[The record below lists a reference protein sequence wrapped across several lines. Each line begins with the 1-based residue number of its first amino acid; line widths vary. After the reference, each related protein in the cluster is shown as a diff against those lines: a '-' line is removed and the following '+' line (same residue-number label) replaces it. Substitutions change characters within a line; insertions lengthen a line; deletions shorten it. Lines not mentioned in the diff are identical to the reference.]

1 MTNPH
6 DTQPNLRPVRLK
18 SEEGVA
24 APPKI
29 LLYGVIGFTLVVIL
43 GLVASYM
50 VFNNV
55 LSSGQQQRVIDA
67 LPFMGTF
74 LYREPTPIGGALPT
88 VTPGGVSEQDAM
100 SLLNMPL
107 FTDEPTAPTIAP
119 TATPAKAL
127 ATAIPATATPAP
139 TLTAT
144 PTPTA
149 TMDTSSSNS
158 SAATPVSFAAN
169 QSASAAIS
177 IPVTE
182 RIFGLVHQQQ
192 TWNNCGPATIT
203 MALSYYGWQEDQK
216 YAAQYLKPNR
226 EDKNV
231 SPAELVNFVN
241 TQTGVRAL
249 YRVGGDLTLLKTL
262 ISRKFPVVVET
273 SAMFEAYD
281 WLGHYRALIAYDDLT
296 ASLYFFD
303 SFQGVGTAGEGVVIA
318 YNAFD
323 TDWQHFNRTFIVL
336 YPQDREAE
344 LKTLLGNRAE
354 EKSAAEHAFSI
365 AQEEARKNPQD
376 GHAWFNMGTALVKLE
391 RYQEAANAFDQARR
405 RTLPWRMYWYQFGP
419 FEAYYQVGRYEDV
432 LSLAQST
439 LINAP
444 ELEEAYYWR
453 GRVYMAQG
461 RRQDAINELQQ
472 ALSYNPDY
480 VAAQTA
486 LNTLQQ
492 GA

>member
-1 MTNPH
+1 MINPH
-6 DTQPNLRPVRLK
+6 DTQPNLRPVRLN
-18 SEEGVA
+18 SEQDIS

-29 LLYGVIGFTLVVIL
+29 LLYGVIGFTCMVIL
-43 GLVASYM
+43 GLVAAYV
-50 VFNNV
+50 VFNHA

-67 LPFMGTF
+67 LPFMETF
-74 LYREPTPIGGALPT
+74 LYREPTPIGGVLPT

-100 SLLNMPL
+100 NLLNMPL
-107 FTDEPTAPTIAP
+107 FTDEPAVPTIAP
-119 TATPAKAL
+119 TATPAQAL
-127 ATAIPATATPAP
+127 ATATPSPTQTATQPPSPA
-139 TLTAT
+139 AT
-144 PTPTA
+144 R
-149 TMDTSSSNS
+149 DTSSSNS
-158 SAATPVSFAAN
+158 SAAAPTSFAAN
-169 QSASAAIS
+169 QAANTAIS
-177 IPVTE
+177 LPVTE

-203 MALSYYGWQEDQK
+203 MALSYYGWQEDQR

-231 SPAELVNFVN
+231 SPSELVNFVN

-249 YRVGGDLTLLKTL
+249 YRIGGDLTLLKTL

-303 SFQGVGTAGEGVVIA
+303 SFQGVGTAGEGVAIT
-318 YNAFD
+318 YNVFD
-323 TDWQHFNRTFIVL
+323 TDWQHFNRTFIVV
-336 YPQDREAE
+336 YPLDREAE
-344 LKTLLGNRAE
+344 LKTLLGSRAE
-354 EKSAAEHAFSI
+354 EKSAAEHAFTV

-461 RRQDAINELQQ
+461 ATQAAINEFQQ

-480 VAAQTA
+480 IAAQTA

-492 GA
+492 GT